1 MHCIFCKADSST
13 SRTAEHI
20 IPESLGN
27 IEHMLPPR
35 VVCDGCNNYF
45 ARKIEK
51 PLLDAAYF
59 QLSRFRNSVANKKGR
74 IPAAKGVHLQSATVV
89 EVCKSDEGLSIY
101 PMNEKDSDKFA
112 RNVLTKKTGSLILPV
127 APEQENDKRLMSRFI
142 GKVAIEALA
151 QRLIPIEG
159 GQNEIVYKAEL
170 DELRDYVRWN
180 KGKLDWQF
188 YRRRIYEEEFV
199 FEENNCEYEILHEYS
214 FLYTDTR
221 ELYFVVAIW
230 GIEYV
235 INMGD
240 PEIEGYAHWLKLNDN
255 KSPLM

>member
-1 MHCIFCKADSST
+1 MHCIFCKADSSA
-13 SRTAEHI
+13 SRTIEHI

-27 IEHMLPPR
+27 TEHTLPQG

-74 IPAAKGVHLQSATVV
+74 IPTAKGIHLQSATVV
-89 EVCKSDEGLSIY
+89 EVCKSDEGLSVY
-101 PMNEKDSDKFA
+101 PMNEKDNDKFA
-112 RNVLTKKTGSLILPV
+112 RSVLMKKTGSLILPV
-127 APEQENDKRLMSRFI
+127 APEQESDKRLMSRFI

-159 GQNEIVYKAEL
+159 GQAEIVGKVEL

-180 KGKLDWQF
+180 KDKCNWQF
-188 YRRRIYEEEFV
+188 YTKRIYEEDFI
-199 FEENNCEYEILHEYS
+199 FNENNSEYEILHEYS
-214 FLYTDTR
+214 FLYTDSR
-221 ELYFVVAIW
+221 ELYFILAIW

-235 INMGD
+235 INMGG
-240 PEIEGYAHWLKLNDN
+240 PEIEGYAHWLNLNGN